1 VSNVIRYPLLVFAL
15 SFAALWLAAWLG
27 AWLRREEREQDADLR
42 DDFGVILA
50 ATLTLL
56 ALIIG
61 FSFSMATTRYDQR
74 KNYEEQEA
82 NAIGTEYVR
91 ADLLSPA
98 DAAKVRSLLR
108 SYLDQRVLFYTV
120 HDDEGLRQINARTVQ
135 LEAGLWAAIKP
146 AATEQPTP
154 VVALVV
160 AGMNDVL
167 NAQGYTQAAFWNR
180 IPTAA
185 WGLMVAIA
193 ICCNLLFGYS
203 LRSKARAKLLVV
215 LPIVISIAFMLVADI
230 DTPRHGIVRVS
241 PQNLVSLVE
250 SLRARNS
257 R

>member
-1 VSNVIRYPLLVFAL
+1 VSNVTFHPLLIFVL
-15 SFAALWLAAWLG
+15 SFAALWLTAWVG
-27 AWLRREEREQDADLR
+27 AWLRKKAREQEAEFR

-61 FSFSMATTRYDQR
+61 FSFSMATTRYDQCR
-74 KNYEEQEA
+74 SRWLLA
-82 NAIGTEYVR
+82 PTEYAR
-91 ADLLSPA
+91 ADLLSPV

-108 SYLDQRVLFYTV
+108 SYLDQRILFFAI
-120 HDDEGLRQINARTVQ
+120 HDEEELRQISARTVQ
-135 LEAGLWAAIKP
+135 LQAELWAAIKP
-146 AATEQPTP
+146 AAAEQPTP
-154 VVALVV
+154 VVALVI

-185 WGLMVAIA
+185 WGLMMAIA

-241 PQNLVSLVE
+241 PQNLTSLAE
-250 SLRARNS
+250 SLRAQ
-257 R
+257 

>member
-1 VSNVIRYPLLVFAL
+1 VSNVTFHPLLIFVL
-15 SFAALWLAAWLG
+15 SFAALWLTAWVG
-27 AWLRREEREQDADLR
+27 AWLRKKEREQEADFH
-42 DDFGVILA
+42 DDLGVILA

-82 NAIGTEYVR
+82 NAIGTEYLR
-91 ADLLSPA
+91 ADLLSPV

-108 SYLDQRVLFYTV
+108 SYLDQRILFFAI
-120 HDDEGLRQINARTVQ
+120 HDEEELRQISVRTVRLQ
-135 LEAGLWAAIKP
+135 AELWAAVKP
-146 AATEQPTP
+146 AAAEQPTP
-154 VVALVV
+154 VVALVI

-167 NAQGYTQAAFWNR
+167 NAQGDTQAAFRNR

-185 WGLMVAIA
+185 WGLMMAIA
-193 ICCNLLFGYS
+193 ICCNMLFGHS

-230 DTPRHGIVRVS
+230 DTPRHGIVRLS
-241 PQNLVSLVE
+241 PQNLTSLAE
-250 SLRARNS
+250 SLRVQ
-257 R
+257 